1 MFDDHQLEDAI
12 RELLIDICEV
22 MYHRGYEIVPV
33 GAMMRLVGVG
43 EDRARQHDHDYL
55 ALDQDFLMILNT
67 RKDHKLKEAP
77 QGATLH

>member
-1 MFDDHQLEDAI
+1 MFDDDQLEDAI

-22 MYHRGYEIVPV
+22 MYRRGYEMVPV

-43 EDRARQHDHDYL
+43 EDRAQQHDQDYL
-55 ALDQDFLMILNT
+55 ALDQDFLMILNN
-67 RKDHKLKEAP
+67 RKDQRLKEAP